1 VGEGVAVVVEAEVV
15 VVAEIVVV
23 VLIVE
28 REPGTETP
36 GIGIVTVIA
45 MGN

>member
-36 GIGIVTVIA
+36 GIVTVTVIA